1 MQLCESFDLLIE
13 ATEHERKYPS
23 QADDS
28 STSTRRVQFILTRVL
43 NKLNN
48 LIEISDTQA
57 VAGLMRFDAGQCS
70 EIFWVYDSRSMENFM
85 IDEKYPSVEEEAVSE
100 RSEEES
106 LCDSDSL
113 HDFVE
118 SNEEDMPAKKD
129 SLDTEMGDAIDNGDE
144 RSISASVYDMDETEW
159 LEKTNAAEMLACE
172 ASNETTLVD
181 QWSDLDSVDEG
192 EGGEELD
199 DSNDERNDSMPTR
212 IGPPEEDYPDHVD
225 CPFEIYQGE
234 SPYGGE
240 CSVVTRN
247 NVAKLFSPAIL
258 VLTTTACPVY
268 KVTKDDGETDY
279 VEALPYAKMYR
290 FRGEELSGMSRYEY
304 FSAVKLVKAPKSS
317 NEGGKKGSR
326 GRKKNSTYELENPDI
341 DIRFDY
347 VQVLRSKQCTLKL
360 VSNPPPFPGLKPA
373 DNEGAKIQKA
383 WRKKANRFSLFYLLL
398 FRPETKL
405 YSSAQTVKDTYDY
418 EWPQFLDF
426 VRYLKRSKKEIDK
439 ERYETMMKFV
449 HGWKTR
455 SRDRIILRMHRN
467 RSRTRWTDDEK
478 KQHSAIC
485 GRMKTKQQKEYQD
498 LDLMSSLLDGA
509 IDRPQLGP
517 AEQRRVWAQ
526 VCHGNRIQH
535 MMTEFSNSLPAANN
549 PEGEN
554 SSKTDPVSTCPY
566 PVTTNKCFPDM
577 AAAIR
582 SAKPT
587 REESRRRADICSKF
601 KV

>member
-85 IDEKYPSVEEEAVSE
+85 IDEKYPRAEEEAVSE

-129 SLDTEMGDAIDNGDE
+129 SLDTEMGEDNGDE
-144 RSISASVYDMDETEW
+144 RSISASVYNMDETEW
-159 LEKTNAAEMLACE
+159 LKKTNAAEMLACE
-172 ASNETTLVD
+172 ASNDTTMMD

-268 KVTKDDGETDY
+268 KVTKDDGEIKY

-290 FRGEELSGMSRYEY
+290 FRGKELSGMSRYEY

-509 IDRPQLGP
+509 IDRPQLGL

-535 MMTEFSNSLPAANN
+535 MMAEFSNSLPAANN